1 MYKITFEDN
10 LYKDWDI
17 YETENYTKTNI
28 IINPLEMKLFNNDTF
43 NINGDIIY
51 SSLRENKYNAGV
63 LDLSKTYGKDK
74 NFLYLC
80 KPDDKRL
87 PYFLVPYNIPISFNK
102 TKIPLYITFEFKH
115 WNNKM
120 PYGTIT
126 QNLGTVDTPLHYY
139 EYSLYCKSLNVSTRE
154 FNNDVINTIKKNID
168 NYDNIIDAIIDKYKI
183 PKRIANVFTIDS
195 ETSIDLDDAIS
206 IQDGNISIYITHVP
220 IIIDFLNL
228 WNSFTNRISTI
239 YLPDKKHSMLPLKL
253 SQLCSLNEKETR
265 ICLVMDIN
273 IKTLQFSLS
282 TCYVNISKNYSY
294 EEPSLLMNPDY
305 LMIKDILHEKNSHDV
320 ITKLMI
326 MFNTNCVNYMKPYE
340 NGIYKINNGLNH
352 KLYESFNTETN
363 YMHITSPIRR
373 LVDILNIYQL
383 CTNDNQFCFTETAN
397 RFYNNWYNK
406 LEYINKTT
414 KNIRKTQSK
423 CKLLS
428 LFDKENHN
436 IYKGQVF
443 DKIKYNEIKYKYQV
457 FISDINVYSTIITE
471 DELFENNEY
480 EFKIYIFH
488 HESQLKHKIKLQL
501 NNLKL

>member
-10 LYKDWDI
+10 LYKEWDI
-17 YETENYTKTNI
+17 YETDNYTKTTLT
-28 IINPLEMKLFNNDTF
+28 INPLEMKLFNNDTF

-80 KPDDKRL
+80 KPDDKRV
-87 PYFLVPYNIPISFNK
+87 PYFLVPYNIPVSFNK
-102 TKIPLYITFEFKH
+102 IKTALYITFEFKH
-115 WNNKM
+115 WNHKM
-120 PYGTIT
+120 PYGTMT

-154 FNNDVINTIKKNID
+154 FNNDVINTLKKKID
-168 NYDNIIDAIIDKYKI
+168 NYDNIIDAIIDKYNI
-183 PKRIANVFTIDS
+183 PKRTSNVFTIDS
-195 ETSIDLDDAIS
+195 ETSIDLDDGIS
-206 IQDGNISIYITHVP
+206 IQDGNISVYISNVP

-273 IKTLQFSLS
+273 IKTLQYSLS
-282 TCYVNISKNYSY
+282 TCYVNINKNYSY
-294 EEPSLLMNPDY
+294 EESSLLTNPDY
-305 LMIKDILHEKNSHDV
+305 LMIKDILHAKNSHDL
-320 ITKLMI
+320 ITELMI
-326 MFNTNCVNYMKPYE
+326 MFNKNCVNYMKPYQ

-352 KLYESFNTETN
+352 KLYETYNTETT

-383 CTNDNQFCFTETAN
+383 CTNDNQFTFSETAN

-406 LEYINKTT
+406 LDYINKTT

-436 IYKGQVF
+436 VYKGQVF
-443 DKIKYNEIKYKYQV
+443 DKMKYNEIKYKYQV
-457 FISDINVYSTIITE
+457 FISDINVYTTIVTE
-471 DELFENNEY
+471 NELFENNEY
-480 EFKIYIFH
+480 EFKIFIFH
-488 HESQLKHKIKLQL
+488 DESQLKHKIKLQL
-501 NNLKL
+501 NDLKL